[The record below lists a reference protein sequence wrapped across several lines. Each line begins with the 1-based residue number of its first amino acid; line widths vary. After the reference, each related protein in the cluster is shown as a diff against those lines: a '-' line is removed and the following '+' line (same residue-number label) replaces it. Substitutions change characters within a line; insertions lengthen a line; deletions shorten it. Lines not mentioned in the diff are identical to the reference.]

1 MRLFVLGNINSGKS
15 FLVEKLK
22 KVFPNYHVLKIDDY
36 RIQNC
41 DGTIEKEELLW
52 ETFPQEILK
61 YKNVIV
67 ELSGGGKVSENIL
80 NSLDKNSFIVLKI
93 NAPLN
98 VCLSRSDAS
107 KFEKIPYPHYP
118 YMGTITDTILTIDK
132 NMLDGCIERI
142 WNKALAIISTNSNI
156 DVNMLPLSQYEM
168 IFMLKEVLSSIK
180 GSLFIYGSAGRCDM
194 NITSDVDMYIF
205 TLEPFEK
212 VGQLLKKSF
221 SDVRIMGD
229 MFIIRNKKILAEL
242 TYINSI
248 NDAKLFYNRSLI
260 KNPEKTLLKDDF
272 LVLSKL
278 EDFSK
283 IKINCEKEI
292 KYTVERM
299 FYYVESL
306 TRIISK
312 NDEYKFYFHNNIII
326 HEYIKLKAFL
336 QNNFDYSYLPRNA
349 KQYLAEGEW
358 NSIVFMFG
366 DNMQLHYKTIKALVL
381 KVISDVEKKYKTN
394 FNIIKD

>member
-1 MRLFVLGNINSGKS
+1 VLGNINSGKS

-132 NMLDGCIERI
+132 NMLG
-142 WNKALAIISTNSNI
+142 
-156 DVNMLPLSQYEM
+156 
-168 IFMLKEVLSSIK
+168 
-180 GSLFIYGSAGRCDM
+180 
-194 NITSDVDMYIF
+194 
-205 TLEPFEK
+205 
-212 VGQLLKKSF
+212 
-221 SDVRIMGD
+221 
-229 MFIIRNKKILAEL
+229 
-242 TYINSI
+242 
-248 NDAKLFYNRSLI
+248 
-260 KNPEKTLLKDDF
+260 
-272 LVLSKL
+272 
-278 EDFSK
+278 
-283 IKINCEKEI
+283 
-292 KYTVERM
+292 
-299 FYYVESL
+299 
-306 TRIISK
+306 
-312 NDEYKFYFHNNIII
+312 
-326 HEYIKLKAFL
+326 
-336 QNNFDYSYLPRNA
+336 
-349 KQYLAEGEW
+349 
-358 NSIVFMFG
+358 
-366 DNMQLHYKTIKALVL
+366 
-381 KVISDVEKKYKTN
+381 
-394 FNIIKD
+394 